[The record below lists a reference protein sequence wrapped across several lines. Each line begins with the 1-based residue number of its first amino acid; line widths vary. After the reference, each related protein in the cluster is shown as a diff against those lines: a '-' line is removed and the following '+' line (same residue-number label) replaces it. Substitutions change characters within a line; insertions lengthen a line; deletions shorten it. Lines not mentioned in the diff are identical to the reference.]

1 MQASGSTNSIFR
13 LPKQYW
19 PEVKWSENPSVVSDS
34 LRPHGLYTVHGILQ
48 ARILEWVAFLFS
60 RGFFLI
66 QGSTLQAGSLPAEP
80 LGKPKNTGV
89 GSLSLLQRIFPTQE
103 SNRGLLHCRQI
114 LYQLS
119 YEGSPQLTR
128 NKSEWLHSFNK
139 CLLNTNLYSQSTV
152 IVDEWRDAEHQSYE
166 SKQEDVSVVLV
177 ETLEGLS
184 GH

>member
-1 MQASGSTNSIFR
+1 MKWKSLSLVQLFVTPWTIYSPRNSPGQNTGVGSLSLLQGF
-13 LPKQYW
+13 LP
-19 PEVKWSENPSVVSDS
+19 NP
-34 LRPHGLYTVHGILQ
+34 
-48 ARILEWVAFLFS
+48 RIKPRS
-60 RGFFLI
+60 P
-66 QGSTLQAGSLPAEP
+66 TLQAGSLPAEP
-80 LGKPKNTGV
+80 LGKPKDTGV

-103 SNRGLLHCRQI
+103 SNQGLLHCRQI

-152 IVDEWRDAEHQSYE
+152 IVDEWKDAEHWNYE

-177 ETLEGLS
+177 ETLERLS